1 MTTKREE
8 LLSRMIRI
16 YGFENP
22 ATIEFARLA
31 ETEISDYDLETIVIT
46 HEWNFRD
53 DAEDD

>member
-22 ATIEFARLA
+22 ATIAFTQLA
-31 ETEISDYDLETIVIT
+31 ETEINDYDLETIVIA
-46 HEWNFRD
+46 HEWNFKREE
-53 DAEDD
+53 EDD